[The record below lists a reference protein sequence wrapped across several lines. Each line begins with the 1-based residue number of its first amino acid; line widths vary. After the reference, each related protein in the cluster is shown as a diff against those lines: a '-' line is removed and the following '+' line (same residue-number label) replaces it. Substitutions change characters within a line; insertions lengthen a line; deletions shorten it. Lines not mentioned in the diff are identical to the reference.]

1 MSANIPTVGEL
12 FDHLKDQLQLQ
23 WAAGRGAGDKRFIK
37 HGENQPVDIVGY
49 FNPIHSSQV
58 HILDNAEM
66 AYLESLKGSVL
77 DNALHNLFSDTCLAV
92 LISNTQKPM
101 PDMQALADKRDIA
114 LFISS
119 LGGEPL
125 VDDLRYYLS
134 RTLAEKLTMH
144 GVFMEVI
151 SIGLLLTGDSGVGKS
166 ELALELITRGHRL
179 IADDSPVFTRIAPD
193 IIQGAAP
200 PTIQDFLEVRGLGIL
215 NIRQMYGNSAVKETK
230 YLRQIIDLK
239 FAGKDL
245 SVNKDRLRS
254 AQRTMNVLG
263 LEIPVFTLPVAPGR
277 NLAVLVEAAAR
288 NHILRVGGYYA
299 EEEIAA
305 RQRNYMDVGR

>member
-1 MSANIPTVGEL
+1 MSRNIPTVGEL
-12 FDHLKDQLQLQ
+12 FDHLEDQLQLQ
-23 WAAGRGAGDKRFIK
+23 WVAGRGAANKRFIK
-37 HGENQPVDIVGY
+37 PGDDQPVDIVGY

-58 HILDNAEM
+58 HLLDDAEM
-66 AYLESLKGSVL
+66 AYLESLEGSVL
-77 DNALHNLFSDTCLAV
+77 DNALHKLFSETCLAV
-92 LISNTQKPM
+92 LINNGQTPM
-101 PDMQALADKRDIA
+101 AEMQTLADKHDIA
-114 LFISS
+114 LFISA

-134 RTLAEKLTMH
+134 RSLAERLTMH

-151 SIGLLLTGDSGVGKS
+151 SIGVLLTGDSGVGKS

-193 IIQGAAP
+193 IVQGTAP
-200 PTIQDFLEVRGLGIL
+200 PAIQDFLEVRGLGIL

-239 FAGKDL
+239 FAGRDL
-245 SVNKDRLRS
+245 SINKDRLRG
-254 AQRTMNVLG
+254 AQRTRNVLG
-263 LEIPVFTLPVAPGR
+263 LNIPVFTLPVAPGR

-305 RQRNYMDVGR
+305 RQRNLMETNQ

>member
-1 MSANIPTVGEL
+1 MSRNIPTVGEL
-12 FDHLKDQLQLQ
+12 FDHLEYQLQLQ
-23 WAAGRGAGDKRFIK
+23 WVAGRGAADKRFIK
-37 HGENQPVDIVGY
+37 PGDEQPVDIVGY

-58 HILDNAEM
+58 HLLDNAEM
-66 AYLESLKGSVL
+66 AYLESLEGSVL
-77 DNALHNLFSDTCLAV
+77 DNALHKLFSKTCLAV
-92 LISNTQKPM
+92 LINNGQKPM
-101 PDMQALADKRDIA
+101 PDMQTLADKHDIA
-114 LFISS
+114 LFISA

-134 RTLAEKLTMH
+134 RSLAERLTMH

-151 SIGLLLTGDSGVGKS
+151 SIGVLLTGDSGVGKS

-193 IIQGAAP
+193 IVQGAAP

-254 AQRTMNVLG
+254 EQRTMNVLG
-263 LEIPVFTLPVAPGR
+263 LDIPVFTLPVAPGR

-305 RQRNYMDVGR
+305 RQRNLMGTNQ

>member
-1 MSANIPTVGEL
+1 MSKNIPTVGEL
-12 FDHLKDQLQLQ
+12 YTHLENQLQLR
-23 WAAGRGAGDKRFIK
+23 WVAGRGAADRRFIK
-37 HGENQPVDIVGY
+37 PRDDQSVDIVGY
-49 FNPIHSSQV
+49 FNPIHSSQM

-66 AYLESLKGSVL
+66 AYLQSLEGSVL
-77 DNALHNLFSDTCLAV
+77 ENALSKLFSEACLTV
-92 LISNTQKPM
+92 LINNDQEPM
-101 PDMQALADKRDIA
+101 AEMCTLADKRNIA
-114 LFISS
+114 LLISAM
-119 LGGEPL
+119 GGEPL

-134 RTLAEKLTMH
+134 RSLAERLTMH

-151 SIGLLLTGDSGVGKS
+151 SIGVLLTGDSGVGKS

-179 IADDSPVFTRIAPD
+179 IADDSPIFTRITPD
-193 IIQGAAP
+193 IVQGTAP

-245 SVNKDRLRS
+245 SVNKDRLTS

-299 EEEIAA
+299 EQEIAA
-305 RQRNYMDVGR
+305 RQRRTMEHG